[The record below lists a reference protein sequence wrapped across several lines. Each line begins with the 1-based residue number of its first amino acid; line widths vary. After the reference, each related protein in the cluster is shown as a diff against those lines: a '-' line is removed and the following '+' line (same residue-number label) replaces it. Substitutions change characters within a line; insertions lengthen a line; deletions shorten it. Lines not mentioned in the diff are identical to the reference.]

1 MMERVITDKAGRN
14 ITLRKF
20 GVLEMMRLFKAL
32 GPELSVNRSYLGMAI
47 VASSV
52 SMIDDVPLPVPV
64 NEAGVEAVMERLGD
78 DGAAAVSAAIKATSL
93 EQVAAAAGN

>member
-1 MMERVITDKAGRN
+1 MERVITDKAGRR

-20 GVLEMMRLFKAL
+20 GVLEMLRLFKAV
-32 GPELSVNRSYLGMAI
+32 GPELSVNRPYMGAAI

-52 SMIDDVPLPVPV
+52 AMIDDVPVPVPV

-78 DGAAAVSAAIKATSL
+78 DGVAAVSAAIKKPPV
-93 EQVAAAAGN
+93 EQLVAAAGN